1 MSLTII
7 KKTEISKLDTFNKWK
22 QNPGKGEVF
31 TPKELVNEI
40 LDQIPI
46 EVWENPKST
55 FCDQSMGK
63 GTFLIEIVNRLVY
76 IYGYK
81 EEDAKSRV
89 FGCEIRVKYVN
100 YLKRRGYKNV
110 FFKDS
115 LTEEFNMKFDVVLG
129 NPPYQKENGSAS
141 AEAIWPKFVINS
153 FELCKDNGYVC
164 LIHPGGWR
172 NVDGKFKQVQNLIK
186 NYKLQYL
193 EIHNEKDG
201 LKTFGVETRY
211 DWYVIKNEKNKNG
224 FVSKIKGQ
232 DGKTF
237 EVDITKYEFIPNANF
252 EKIFSLVGNN
262 KEDKVEIISDSSYH
276 HQRNHISKTQNC
288 EFIYPCIYTVKKG
301 DEPTFRYSN
310 INTNGHFGI
319 PKLIWSNGR
328 IISVG
333 SIIDIDGSYGL
344 TQYSYAIVD
353 TVENLTKIK
362 TCFDSVNFRSL
373 MEDCAVADMSVNRKI
388 IQQFRKDFWKDF
400 LDENN
405 NVIEPNHNND

>member
-89 FGCEIRVKYVN
+89 FGYEIRVKYVN

-110 FFKDS
+110 FHKDS
-115 LTEEFNMKFDVVLG
+115 LTEKFNMEFDVVLG
-129 NPPYQKENGSAS
+129 NPPYQKKVGPKKT
-141 AEAIWPKFVINS
+141 EAIWPKFVEKS
-153 FELCKDNGYVC
+153 FEICKEGGYVS
-164 LIHPGGWR
+164 LIHPSGWR
-172 NVDGKFKQVQNLIK
+172 NVDGNFKETQKLLLSK
-186 NYKLQYL
+186 NVEYL
-193 EIHNEKDG
+193 EMHNEKDG
-201 LKTFGVETRY
+201 VKYFGATTSF
-211 DWYVIKNEKNKNG
+211 DWYIVKNIDSCIKTKVKDQNDNISEVNLSKLKFVPNG
-224 FVSKIKGQ
+224 EFDKIL
-232 DGKTF
+232 
-237 EVDITKYEFIPNANF
+237 
-252 EKIFSLVGNN
+252 SLVAKDG
-262 KEDKVEIISDSSYH
+262 EEKVEILHSYSDYETRKPH
-276 HQRNHISKTQNC
+276 MSKVRT
-288 EFIYPCIYTVKKG
+288 EGHIYPCVYTTLK
-301 DEPTFRYSN
+301 DNTINLFWSN
-310 INTNGHFGI
+310 TNQNGHFNTA
-319 PKLIWSNGR
+319 KLIWSNGMA
-328 IISVG
+328 STLQLDHSG
-333 SIIDIDGSYGL
+333 DYGL
-344 TQYSYAIVD
+344 TQFSYAIVD
-353 TVENLTKIK
+353 KTENLVLIK
-362 TCFDSVNFRSL
+362 KV
-373 MEDCAVADMSVNRKI
+373 MESDIFITLIHSCYMSSGDRFNRKVLST
-388 IQQFRKDFWKDF
+388 FRKDFWKDF